1 LLSRSKK
8 LLPKIIFKRVALN
21 WKLSKI
27 KLKFPRWFKRLAII
41 SLVLSFALSG
51 YYPTIAIPPVKRS
64 QVYASSLEQKGEII
78 ANSFSKPLVLPHPGY
93 LSTRFSSYHP
103 GVDIATGLGMP
114 IHPITEGEIEKV
126 GRDFFGLGNFVEV
139 LHQNGFRSKYAHMGR
154 IFVSVGDK
162 VTSEN
167 TLGEVGLTGRT
178 TGPHTHLEVTRNGNF
193 VNPLALL
200 PEIPGMPAVNTASL
214 QTTPTP
220 AITAR
225 R

>member
-1 LLSRSKK
+1 M
-8 LLPKIIFKRVALN
+8 
-21 WKLSKI
+21 
-27 KLKFPRWFKRLAII
+27 
-41 SLVLSFALSG
+41 LSFALSG

-64 QVYASSLEQKGEII
+64 QVYASSLEQK
-78 ANSFSKPLVLPHPGY
+78 
-93 LSTRFSSYHP
+93 
-103 GVDIATGLGMP
+103 
-114 IHPITEGEIEKV
+114 GEIEKV